1 MIGDMVVYLAALL
14 TMVSVVASD
23 LSRRTVEAV
32 DCVEVNHF
40 HTSQGEPA
48 FVQLILW
55 DWDQEDSAYHVR
67 AWKMIEAIEPMP
79 TRSNGRWFVR
89 YHDRT
94 DHLDRVIVC
103 RQGKESWT
111 QNDPERDDKRMWPE
125 TMRQRLVRHV
135 IVPTPEPLTE
145 ELPTQWP
152 NE

>member
-1 MIGDMVVYLAALL
+1 MIGDCIIYMATLT
-14 TMVSVVASD
+14 TMVSVVATD
-23 LSRRTVEAV
+23 LSRRAVEHV

-40 HTSQGEPA
+40 HSIQGEPA
-48 FVQLILW
+48 FTQLILW

-67 AWKMIEAIEPMP
+67 SWKMIEANEPMP
-79 TRSNGRWFVR
+79 MKQDGRWFVR

-94 DHLDRVIVC
+94 DHLDRVVVC
-103 RQGKESWT
+103 RHGKESWT
-111 QNDPERDDKRMWPE
+111 QNDPERDDKAAWPE
-125 TMRQRLVRHV
+125 IMRQRLVRYV